1 MKDALSGLGARS
13 RRPVKLSRTDLV
25 TTRLPEGE
33 DCPLIIEPRVEGLEL
48 VQWAGDHRAYLEEEL
63 ARVGGLMLRG
73 FRMGGVDGFADFV
86 RATSGAPLPYT
97 ERSSPREVVKD
108 QIYTS
113 TSHPSDQEIFPHTE
127 QSYNLTFPQKIYF
140 HCVTAPT
147 EAGATP
153 ITSTRRILRELPRD
167 VVERFVARG
176 YRYVRNFGD
185 GLGLSWQEAFQTTE
199 RAEVEQYCRDSQIDF
214 QWPGQGRLRTS
225 QRRPCVARHP
235 TTGELAW
242 FNHATFF
249 HVSTLPAPL
258 VAHLRSLYAEEEMP
272 NNTFYGD
279 GSPIEPEVLEL
290 LRAAY
295 LRARVAVPWQVG
307 DVLLLDNML
316 MGHGRQPFK
325 GERKVVVAMADPRRW
340 ADVVFDGPL
349 PA

>member
-1 MKDALSGLGARS
+1 MKNALSGLGARS
-13 RRPVKLSRTDLV
+13 RSPVKLSRAELV

-33 DCPLIIEPRVEGLEL
+33 DCPLIVEPRVEGLDL
-48 VQWAGDHRAYLEEEL
+48 VTWAREHRDWVEAEL

-73 FRMGGVDGFADFV
+73 FRMEGVDGFADFV
-86 RATSGAPLPYT
+86 RATCGEPLTYT

-108 QIYTS
+108 QVYTS

-127 QSYNLTFPQKIYF
+127 QSYNLTFPQRIYF

-147 EAGATP
+147 VAGATP
-153 ITSTRRILRELPRD
+153 ITSTRRILRELPREL
-167 VVERFVARG
+167 VQRFVTRG

-185 GLGLSWQEAFQTTE
+185 GLGLSWQEAFQTQDP
-199 RAEVEQYCRDSQIDF
+199 AEVERYCRGSEIDF
-214 QWPGQGRLRTS
+214 QWLGQGRLRTS

-235 TTGELAW
+235 TTGELVW

-249 HVSTLPAPL
+249 HVSTLPED
-258 VAHLRSLYAEEEMP
+258 VTTQLRALYAEDALP

-279 GSPIEPEVLEL
+279 GAPIEPEVLER

-295 LRARVAVPWQVG
+295 RDGRVAVPWQAG
-307 DVLLLDNML
+307 DVLLLDNLL
-316 MGHGRQPFK
+316 MAHGRQPFK

-340 ADVVFDGPL
+340 ADVVFEGPL
-349 PA
+349 PD